1 MDEATWSI
9 RFDEVCIGVGQ
20 EVVDRVSLRQHAH
33 RAECVDVVVCS
44 ANAQVGNH
52 QTLSH
57 KLQLARNDELH
68 STEGD
73 LQATLVNKPCDID
86 QGVFQ
91 RGFVQVCVGRRLV
104 SNVPPLVSGWL
115 VAQSATPSPPAAEP
129 PVNALFRTA
138 AALTC
143 LV

>member
-1 MDEATWSI
+1 MKNASGSV
-9 RFDEVCIGVGQ
+9 RK
-20 EVVDRVSLRQHAH
+20 VVDRVTLGEHAH

-57 KLQLARNDELH
+57 KLELARNDELH
-68 STEGD
+68 PTEGD
-73 LQATLVNKPCDID
+73 LQATLVNEACDRDKSI
-86 QGVFQ
+86 FE
-91 RGFVQVCVGRRLV
+91 RGFVQVSVSCGLV
-104 SNVPPLVSGWL
+104 RERAAAGQR
-115 VAQSATPSPPAAEP
+115 VAGGAECNTVTTAEAP